1 MAGSLMLAKH
11 STERLVGRN
20 GDAAE
25 RAVAVAGGEATA
37 AFAMIA
43 TAPFFL
49 PRYLRMSLSTVSEHL
64 GARYDKTSA
73 AIDAAA
79 VRLSGVLA
87 CRPVALTSGATGIY
101 SLFGLREAFGQ
112 KQVRT
117 KRPLARDA
125 GSCDRSKSPLASL
138 TPGLRAALACLC
150 LVVAGPLHA
159 ATGNTDDLIEKY
171 ENLLL
176 LQSDDYE
183 DLPAAKAAFEGH
195 MLGRFR
201 RAVGRVEAFE
211 FQRRGQTAY
220 FARRPDT
227 EPAQPAEEQPS
238 GESNAEFHRLFNDTA
253 LSLAYA
259 YRTPGTADRANPHYQ
274 NPEVLQLYLS
284 VLDYAYSRGLT
295 EDAWLPDHAGTASVR
310 ALEQG
315 LVRESGDFSQVS
327 LRLAGFIQSVFL
339 MRNELAEANLLDK
352 YRAVV
357 RNLVVNCGTMHGA
370 FFQVAREEAGIG
382 YPEPLPVEYQYN
394 LHADG
399 IRLFVDYFWPYYLL
413 VDDAGERSMMAA
425 ILYHVV
431 DTNLAL
437 KPGTYGTI
445 KPDGVGFHHHSVY
458 ASAYAPHA
466 LEVSAQLLYLLKGTT
481 FYRADNV
488 EAIKLALETYRVMV
502 QKYSASFALQG
513 RFVGGNLEGRSRAIA
528 KAMAYLAHPDG
539 VDDMDVKALFLEFFD
554 PEYFFADER
563 RQPFSDGSRGLA
575 IQGMGIYRLIS
586 DLQGS
591 GVQPSQTPTGVWIKP
606 YAAAGFLRRDDWLVT
621 AKGFSQYFWNYE
633 NEFDNHEN
641 SFGQN
646 WAYGSLTVF
655 SAGDPV
661 SEVASG
667 HALFSGW
674 DWYHVPGTTASH
686 YAIEQHSD
694 QALKASRREQG
705 IEQRDTHR
713 NYNTRTYVGGVSLGD
728 HGFFVQDLEAVPF
741 TAPTDLRGWKSYFF
755 VGDQILALGSHIRGG
770 TAEDATHTTIFQTYL
785 EDVTT
790 ATQVDGEQLT
800 GLETIQEHPAGTAV
814 KLTDSVGN
822 SFYLAASTADL
833 MVTRQLQQSMSL
845 DYESTEGAFAAA
857 YLDHGI
863 KPAGDSYEYVV
874 IPADSGAAK
883 LDQVS
888 ADPSAYYQVLDSTRM
903 HLVRFPQHDITAYA
917 FYEAVETPAEELVRT
932 VNQPAALII
941 QELEAEEAQTE
952 GEAEGVQAE
961 GEAAGP
967 NPVRLVAS
975 VPDIGWQFEPRIYRD
990 GLNYASRHF
999 AFQRAKE
1006 QTLRLVLRGN
1016 WCPDESTAPLGSEWI
1031 SLSEETLLQ
1040 LRSSDGFASE
1050 ILLRPCPSV
1059 AAEPTVETEELPEHW
1074 TGDSILR

>member
-1 MAGSLMLAKH
+1 MAGSLMLAKP
-11 STERLVGRN
+11 STEFLIGRN
-20 GDAAE
+20 G
-25 RAVAVAGGEATA
+25 
-37 AFAMIA
+37 
-43 TAPFFL
+43 
-49 PRYLRMSLSTVSEHL
+49 
-64 GARYDKTSA
+64 
-73 AIDAAA
+73 
-79 VRLSGVLA
+79 
-87 CRPVALTSGATGIY
+87 
-101 SLFGLREAFGQ
+101 
-112 KQVRT
+112 
-117 KRPLARDA
+117 DA
-125 GSCDRSKSPLASL
+125 GSCDRPESPLAGL

-150 LVVAGPLHA
+150 LVLAGPLHA

-171 ENLLL
+171 ESLLL

-183 DLPAAKAAFEGH
+183 DLPAAKAAVEGH

-201 RAVGRVEAFE
+201 RAVRRVEAFE
-211 FQRRGQTAY
+211 FQRRGQLAY
-220 FARRPDT
+220 FARRADT
-227 EPAQPAEEQPS
+227 EPTQPAEEQPG
-238 GESNAEFHRLFNDTA
+238 GESDAEFHRLFNDTA

-259 YRTPGTADRANPHYQ
+259 YHTPGTADRANPHYQ
-274 NPEVLQLYLS
+274 NAEVLQLYLS
-284 VLDYAYSRGLT
+284 VLEYAYSRGLT
-295 EDAWLPDHAGTASVR
+295 EDAWLPDHAGTASAR

-339 MRNELAEANLLDK
+339 MRRELAAADLLDR

-370 FFQVAREEAGIG
+370 FFQIAREEAGIS

-466 LEVSAQLLYLLKGTT
+466 LEVAAQLLYLLKGTT

-539 VDDMDVKALFLEFFD
+539 VDDMDVKARFLEFFD
-554 PEYFFADER
+554 PEYFFSEER

-591 GVQPSQTPTGVWIKP
+591 GVQPSETPTGVWIKP

-646 WAYGSLTVF
+646 WAYGSLMVF

-686 YAIEQHSD
+686 YAIEKHSD

-790 ATQVDGEQLT
+790 ATQVNGEQLT
-800 GLETIQEHPAGTAV
+800 GLETVQEHPAGTAV

-833 MVTRQLQQSMSL
+833 VVARRLQQSMSL
-845 DYESTEGAFAAA
+845 SYEATEGAFATA

-874 IPADSGAAK
+874 IPADAEAAK
-883 LDQVS
+883 LDQVA
-888 ADPSAYYQVLDSTRM
+888 ADPSAFYQVLDSTRM
-903 HLVRFPQHDITAYA
+903 HLVRFPQQDITAYA
-917 FYEAVETPAEELVRT
+917 FYEAVETPGEELVRT
-932 VNQPAALII
+932 VNQPAAVII
-941 QELEAEEAQTE
+941 QEQEPEEAQADGEQEDGEQAE
-952 GEAEGVQAE
+952 GEQAE
-961 GEAAGP
+961 GEAAAP

-975 VPDIGWQFEPRIYRD
+975 VPNIGWQFEPRIYRE

-999 AFQRAKE
+999 AFQRAQE
-1006 QTLRLVLRGN
+1006 HTLRLVLRGN
-1016 WCPDESTAPLGSEWI
+1016 WCPDESTAPFGSEWI

-1050 ILLRPCPSV
+1050 ILLRPCPTA
-1059 AAEPTVETEELPEHW
+1059 AAEPGVEMVELPGHS
-1074 TGDSILR
+1074 TDD

>member
-1 MAGSLMLAKH
+1 MA
-11 STERLVGRN
+11 
-20 GDAAE
+20 
-25 RAVAVAGGEATA
+25 
-37 AFAMIA
+37 
-43 TAPFFL
+43 
-49 PRYLRMSLSTVSEHL
+49 RM
-64 GARYDKTSA
+64 R
-73 AIDAAA
+73 
-79 VRLSGVLA
+79 
-87 CRPVALTSGATGIY
+87 
-101 SLFGLREAFGQ
+101 GLRGLFRIRRGLG
-112 KQVRT
+112 T
-117 KRPLARDA
+117 H
-125 GSCDRSKSPLASL
+125 DRSKAAPTDLM
-138 TPGLRAALACLC
+138 PGLRAALACLC
-150 LVVAGPLHA
+150 VVMAGPLHA
-159 ATGNTDDLIEKY
+159 ATENTDDLIEKY

-176 LQSDDYE
+176 LTSDDYQ

-201 RAVGRVEAFE
+201 RAVNRVEAFG
-211 FQRRGQTAY
+211 FHRRGQLAY
-220 FARRPDT
+220 FARRADT

-238 GESNAEFHRLFNDTA
+238 GESNATFHQLFNTTA
-253 LSLAYA
+253 LTLAYA
-259 YRTPGTADRANPHYQ
+259 YRTPGTGDRANPYYQ

-284 VLDYAYSRGLT
+284 VLEYAYSRGLT
-295 EDAWLPDHAGTASVR
+295 EDAWLPDHAGTASST

-357 RNLVVNCGTMHGA
+357 RNLVVNCGTMHSA
-370 FFQVAREEAGIG
+370 FFHVAREEAGIS

-413 VDDAGERSMMAA
+413 VDDAGERTMLAA
-425 ILYHVV
+425 ILYNVV

-466 LEVSAQLLYLLKGTT
+466 LEVAAQLLYLLKGTT
-481 FYRADNV
+481 FYRAENV

-539 VDDMDVKALFLEFFD
+539 VDDMDVKARFLEFFD
-554 PEYFFADER
+554 PEYFFSEER
-563 RQPFSDGSRGLA
+563 RQPLSDGSRGLA

-591 GVQPSQTPTGVWIKP
+591 GVQPGETPTGVWIKP
-606 YAAAGFLRRDDWLVT
+606 YAAAGFLRRGDWLVT

-646 WAYGSLTVF
+646 WAYGSLMVF

-661 SEVASG
+661 SGAASG
-667 HALFSGW
+667 HALSSGW

-686 YAIEQHSD
+686 YAIEEHSD

-705 IEQRDTHR
+705 ILQRDTHR

-741 TAPTDLRGWKSYFF
+741 TSPTDLRGWKSYFF

-770 TAEDATHTTIFQTYL
+770 TVEDATHTTIFQTYL
-785 EDVTT
+785 EDSTT
-790 ATQVDGEQLT
+790 ATQVNGEQLT
-800 GLETIQEHPAGTAV
+800 GLETVQEYPAGTAV

-822 SFYLAASTADL
+822 SFYLAASTAPL
-833 MVTRQLQQSMSL
+833 VVTRELQQSMSL
-845 DYESTEGAFAAA
+845 DYELTEGAFAVA
-857 YLDHGI
+857 YLDHWI

-874 IPADSGAAK
+874 IPADAGAAK
-883 LDQVS
+883 LDQVA

-903 HLVRFPQHDITAYA
+903 HLVRFPQQDITAYA
-917 FYEAVETPAEELVRT
+917 FYEAVETPEEELVRT
-932 VNQPAALII
+932 VNQPAAVII
-941 QELEAEEAQTE
+941 QEQ
-952 GEAEGVQAE
+952 EAEGAPAE
-961 GEAAGP
+961 GEAAAP

-1016 WCPDESTAPLGSEWI
+1016 WCPDESTAPFGSEWI

-1050 ILLRPCPSV
+1050 ILLRPCPAA
-1059 AAEPTVETEELPEHW
+1059 AAESAVEME
-1074 TGDSILR
+1074 DSPQRSTDD